1 MFNILLITRR
11 KKVSIFKNNKAIKNR
26 VICNL
31 ASTET
36 FWTLKRREGSK
47 PLTTAN
53 RVKVRCFAVYA
64 FQKHCFN
71 VSPQE
76 FITNKVITS

>member
-1 MFNILLITRR
+1 MLLITRR

-47 PLTTAN
+47 PLQLTAAN

-64 FQKHCFN
+64 FQKRCLN